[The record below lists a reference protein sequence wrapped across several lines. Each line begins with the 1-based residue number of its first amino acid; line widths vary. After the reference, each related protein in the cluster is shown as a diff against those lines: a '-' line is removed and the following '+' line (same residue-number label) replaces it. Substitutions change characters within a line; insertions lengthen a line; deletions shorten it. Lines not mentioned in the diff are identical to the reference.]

1 MPQMGEKIAAIQPK
15 PAVGPNVY
23 QRILSIM
30 EELDYIQKGDKQ
42 GGGLQYRFVSHDQVT
57 SAIHPLLVKHRI
69 LIIPNSEEIKQDGNR
84 TSIKIGLAFVNVDN
98 PTDSFVTYW
107 YGYGV
112 DGSDKGV
119 GKAVS
124 YAYKYA
130 ILKTFAL
137 ETGDDPDQDQNSVY
151 EPVKCL
157 EFDLLLPA
165 ELSEKDRQKLNKF
178 LSYSAVTLKKH
189 VEDVKRE
196 AVSRMDDF
204 LKAFKNWNPK
214 KGE

>member
-1 MPQMGEKIAAIQPK
+1 MGEPIRPLAPK
-15 PAVGPNVY
+15 QAEGPNVY
-23 QRILSIM
+23 QRVLAIM

-42 GGGLQYRFVSHDQVT
+42 GGGLQYKFVSHDQVT

-84 TSIKIGLAFVNVDN
+84 TTIKLGLAFVNADN
-98 PTDSFVTYW
+98 PTDAFVTYW

-130 ILKTFAL
+130 VLKTFAL
-137 ETGDDPDQDQNSVY
+137 ETGDDPDFDQNSSY
-151 EPVKCL
+151 EPIKCL

-165 ELSEKDRQKLNKF
+165 DLTDKDRLKLNKF
-178 LSYSAVTLKKH
+178 LSFSALTLKKH
-189 VEDVKRE
+189 IEDVKRE
-196 AVSRMDDF
+196 AVTRMEDF
-204 LKAFKNWNPK
+204 MKAFKNWNPK